1 MKGYLKKTEQGW
13 FVIYDQILGEGI
25 VKRNQNAL
33 PLHPLDVKQIDED
46 SKVFDNIEARIKA
59 YPDVEFEIETKL
71 VFDRPSYSSIEV
83 PKYAKLINKE
93 DIKPKQ
99 CNTWDDIFDK
109 IESEMDCVVPLKV
122 VNYLEKYYKKPELL
136 FSQTDEKGKPL
147 TYWGGVD
154 FTNSNT
160 NNITSNSTQIYQK
173 EIQGYICPITKIQ
186 CDDECCV
193 SAENCHIVDT
203 TEMILD
209 DCEEVKNWD
218 NFAEQKNLEL
228 LAEIN
233 YPMCEWAEEQ
243 CLIRRLAFINGYK
256 KAKETLYTEEQV
268 REAMDFARGHHKMT
282 DTQFMQ
288 SLK

>member
-1 MKGYLKKTEQGW
+1 MKGILKKTEQGW

-59 YPDVEFEIETKL
+59 YPDVEFEIETEL
-71 VFDRPSYSSIEV
+71 VFDRLSYSSIEV

-136 FSQTDEKGKPL
+136 FSQTDEKGKEK
-147 TYWGGVD
+147 
-154 FTNSNT
+154 FTISDEVLFEQAT
-160 NNITSNSTQIYQK
+160 VAMESHYGYGCET
-173 EIQGYICPITKIQ
+173 EIDAYFRGAKWMLKQF
-186 CDDECCV
+186 
-193 SAENCHIVDT
+193 EN
-203 TEMILD
+203 
-209 DCEEVKNWD
+209 K
-218 NFAEQKNLEL
+218 
-228 LAEIN
+228 
-233 YPMCEWAEEQ
+233 
-243 CLIRRLAFINGYK
+243 
-256 KAKETLYTEEQV
+256 
-268 REAMDFARGHHKMT
+268 
-282 DTQFMQ
+282 
-288 SLK
+288 

>member
-1 MKGYLKKTEQGW
+1 MKGFLKKTEQGW

-93 DIKPKQ
+93 DIKP
-99 CNTWDDIFDK
+99 
-109 IESEMDCVVPLKV
+109 
-122 VNYLEKYYKKPELL
+122 ELL

-203 TEMILD
+203 TEMVLD
-209 DCEEVKNWD
+209 NCEEVKNWD

-228 LAEIN
+228 LAEQVYGKGIKPDYEEGFIDGYNQAKENLYTKEQVMDAIKLAKQIN
-233 YPMCEWAEEQ
+233 YCNQDYE
-243 CLIRRLAFINGYK
+243 II
-256 KAKETLYTEEQV
+256 V
-268 REAMDFARGHHKMT
+268 
-282 DTQFMQ
+282 
-288 SLK
+288 SLKLK

>member
-1 MKGYLKKTEQGW
+1 MKGFLKKTEQGW

-136 FSQTDEKGKPL
+136 FFQTDEKGKPL
-147 TYWGGVD
+147 TYWGGLEKPKKDDVW
-154 FTNSNT
+154 NAGLEN
-160 NNITSNSTQIYQK
+160 
-173 EIQGYICPITKIQ
+173 EINKLPYTK
-186 CDDECCV
+186 
-193 SAENCHIVDT
+193 H
-203 TEMILD
+203 LD
-209 DCEEVKNWD
+209 DGQYND
-218 NFAEQKNLEL
+218 GQLAGFEL
-228 LAEIN
+228 GAT
-233 YPMCEWAEEQ
+233 W
-243 CLIRRLAFINGYK
+243 GYN
-256 KAKETLYTEEQV
+256 KAKETLYTEFDIIKAFEHGWNQRHYGIDDEILL
-268 REAMDFARGHHKMT
+268 REIQNNLIK
-282 DTQFMQ
+282 
-288 SLK
+288 SLKQD

>member
-1 MKGYLKKTEQGW
+1 
-13 FVIYDQILGEGI
+13 
-25 VKRNQNAL
+25 
-33 PLHPLDVKQIDED
+33 
-46 SKVFDNIEARIKA
+46 
-59 YPDVEFEIETKL
+59 
-71 VFDRPSYSSIEV
+71 
-83 PKYAKLINKE
+83 
-93 DIKPKQ
+93 
-99 CNTWDDIFDK
+99 
-109 IESEMDCVVPLKV
+109 
-122 VNYLEKYYKKPELL
+122 
-136 FSQTDEKGKPL
+136 
-147 TYWGGVD
+147 
-154 FTNSNT
+154 
-160 NNITSNSTQIYQK
+160 
-173 EIQGYICPITKIQ
+173 
-186 CDDECCV
+186 
-193 SAENCHIVDT
+193 
-203 TEMILD
+203 MILD

>member
-1 MKGYLKKTEQGW
+1 MKGILKKTEQGW

-136 FSQTDEKGKPL
+136 FSQTDEKGKEK
-147 TYWGGVD
+147 
-154 FTNSNT
+154 FTISDEVLFEQAT
-160 NNITSNSTQIYQK
+160 VAMEQIYGYGCET
-173 EIQGYICPITKIQ
+173 EIDAYFRGAKW
-186 CDDECCV
+186 
-193 SAENCHIVDT
+193 
-203 TEMILD
+203 ILKQL
-209 DCEEVKNWD
+209 KN
-218 NFAEQKNLEL
+218 N
-228 LAEIN
+228 
-233 YPMCEWAEEQ
+233 
-243 CLIRRLAFINGYK
+243 
-256 KAKETLYTEEQV
+256 
-268 REAMDFARGHHKMT
+268 
-282 DTQFMQ
+282 
-288 SLK
+288 

>member
-1 MKGYLKKTEQGW
+1 MKGFLKKTEQGW

-147 TYWGGVD
+147 TYWGGLEKSKKDDVW
-154 FTNSNT
+154 NAGLEN
-160 NNITSNSTQIYQK
+160 
-173 EIQGYICPITKIQ
+173 EINKLPYTK
-186 CDDECCV
+186 
-193 SAENCHIVDT
+193 H
-203 TEMILD
+203 LD
-209 DCEEVKNWD
+209 DGQYND
-218 NFAEQKNLEL
+218 GQLAGFEL
-228 LAEIN
+228 GAT
-233 YPMCEWAEEQ
+233 W
-243 CLIRRLAFINGYK
+243 GYN
-256 KAKETLYTEEQV
+256 KAKETLYTEFDIIKAFEHGWNQRHYGIDDEILL
-268 REAMDFARGHHKMT
+268 REIQNNLIK
-282 DTQFMQ
+282 
-288 SLK
+288 SLKQK

>member
-1 MKGYLKKTEQGW
+1 MKGILKKTEQGW

-136 FSQTDEKGKPL
+136 FSQTDEKGKEK
-147 TYWGGVD
+147 
-154 FTNSNT
+154 FTISDEVLFEQAT
-160 NNITSNSTQIYQK
+160 VAMEQIYGYGCET
-173 EIQGYICPITKIQ
+173 EIDAYFRGAKW
-186 CDDECCV
+186 
-193 SAENCHIVDT
+193 
-203 TEMILD
+203 ILKQF
-209 DCEEVKNWD
+209 KN
-218 NFAEQKNLEL
+218 K
-228 LAEIN
+228 
-233 YPMCEWAEEQ
+233 
-243 CLIRRLAFINGYK
+243 
-256 KAKETLYTEEQV
+256 
-268 REAMDFARGHHKMT
+268 
-282 DTQFMQ
+282 
-288 SLK
+288 

>member
-1 MKGYLKKTEQGW
+1 MKGYLKKTEKGW

-147 TYWGGVD
+147 TYWGGLEKHKQD
-154 FTNSNT
+154 LEE
-160 NNITSNSTQIYQK
+160 
-173 EIQGYICPITKIQ
+173 EI
-186 CDDECCV
+186 
-193 SAENCHIVDT
+193 
-203 TEMILD
+203 
-209 DCEEVKNWD
+209 
-218 NFAEQKNLEL
+218 FNLEQAL
-228 LAEIN
+228 DIPSHLRFHNSKVDKVEKLAELESEVQGWGK
-233 YPMCEWAEEQ
+233 YEGLSEQ
-243 CLIRRLAFINGYK
+243 NGFKDAYINGYN
-256 KAKETLYTEEQV
+256 KAKKTLYTEEEV
-268 REAMDFARGHHKMT
+268 RKAIRLTHSSQRRYLDFLE
-282 DTQFMQ
+282 DDIIQ
-288 SLK
+288 SLKQK

>member
-1 MKGYLKKTEQGW
+1 MKGILKKTEQGW

-147 TYWGGVD
+147 TYWGGLEKPKKDDVW
-154 FTNSNT
+154 NAGLEN
-160 NNITSNSTQIYQK
+160 
-173 EIQGYICPITKIQ
+173 EINKLPYTK
-186 CDDECCV
+186 
-193 SAENCHIVDT
+193 H
-203 TEMILD
+203 LD
-209 DCEEVKNWD
+209 DGQYND
-218 NFAEQKNLEL
+218 GQLAGFEL
-228 LAEIN
+228 GAT
-233 YPMCEWAEEQ
+233 W
-243 CLIRRLAFINGYK
+243 GYN
-256 KAKETLYTEEQV
+256 KAKETLYTEFDIIKAFEHGWNQRHYGIDDEILL
-268 REAMDFARGHHKMT
+268 REIQNNLIK
-282 DTQFMQ
+282 
-288 SLK
+288 SLKQK